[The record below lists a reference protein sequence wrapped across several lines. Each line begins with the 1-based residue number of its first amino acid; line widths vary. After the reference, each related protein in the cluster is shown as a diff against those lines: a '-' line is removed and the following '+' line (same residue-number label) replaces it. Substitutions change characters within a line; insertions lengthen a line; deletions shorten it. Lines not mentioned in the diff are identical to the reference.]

1 MMPNFAAELPMFLL
15 AGFFLLNLKH
25 FLVDFPWQPP
35 FMWMNKGTYG
45 HVGGISHALL
55 HAFGTFFVFMILFNS
70 WDEHAA
76 FAAIYLAGIDAVV
89 HYHIDWA
96 KMNINKKMGWGPT
109 THPQFWTLTGLDQFL
124 HQATYIGLLALVI
137 K

>member
-1 MMPNFAAELPMFLL
+1 MPNFATDLPMFLL
-15 AGFFLLNLKH
+15 AGFLLLNVKH
-25 FLVDFPWQPP
+25 FFIDFPWQPP

-45 HVGGISHALL
+45 HLGGIYHALL
-55 HAFGTFFVFMILFNS
+55 HAVGTFAVFMLLFNS
-70 WDEHAA
+70 QSSHAA
-76 FAAIYLAGIDAVV
+76 FVAFYLAAIDAVV

-109 THPQFWTLTGLDQFL
+109 THPEFWTLTGLDQLL